1 MNLLLDT
8 HAFLWFITNDRR
20 LSADTAEAIRDSST
34 EVYLSVASV
43 WEIVIKY
50 GLGKIPLPA
59 QPETFLVEQRSAHGI
74 RSLLIDEGAMAYLAA
89 LPRLH
94 GDPFDRLLIAQSLQY
109 RLQLVT
115 NDQAIIAYGTPV
127 LAP

>member
-8 HAFLWFITNDRR
+8 HTFLWFITNDRR
-20 LSADTAEAIRDSST
+20 LSAETAEAIRDSST

-50 GLGKIPLPA
+50 GLGKMPLPA
-59 QPETFLVEQRSAHGI
+59 PPETFLAEQRLAHQI
-74 RSLLIDEGAMAYLAA
+74 RSLAIDEGAMPFLAA

-94 GDPFDRLLIAQSLQY
+94 GDPFDRLLVAQSLQHG
-109 RLQLVT
+109 LQLVT
-115 NDQAIIAYGTPV
+115 IDQAIIAYGTPV
-127 LAP
+127 LKP